1 MNRILLKLTGVL
13 MVWACIP
20 SMAMAQAPQ
29 PISLT
34 LYDAIVIAQEQSPDA
49 LIARHRFLSSY
60 WEYRTYKAQ
69 FMPKLSFEATA
80 PSINKSVTSYTLP
93 DGNEVF
99 LNRQYV
105 GYSGDLSLSKVLGF
119 SGGSIYMR
127 SSLQRID
134 NSLDTSGQTSYLSN
148 PITIGFRQPVYSFNP
163 YKWSHRI
170 DPLKYNEAGK
180 RYVEDMEQVALTATQ
195 YFFNLLTVSGQFQI
209 AEMNQ
214 ANYDTLFRIAQGRY
228 NMGTIAE
235 NELLQLELNLLKSQ
249 SDVENARLEVEN
261 ALFRLKSYLRL
272 KGNQDIVLLPPVQ
285 TKFTQIPVIEAVA
298 HARQNRSASLAYERR
313 LLEAGRDVDQAR
325 RQGRF
330 SANLSLEY
338 GLSREAAT
346 LPDVYKNPDDLQQ
359 LSLGVYV
366 PILDWGQARGR
377 IKMAESNQELVK
389 TSIEQ
394 ERIDFE
400 QEVYLAVMQF
410 NMQKNQLQISAK
422 SDTVAAKS
430 YEVAKARY
438 MIGKISITDLTIA
451 QTEKDQ
457 ARLGFIRALQRYWA
471 NYYSIRKLTHFD
483 FSEQRPIRPDLN
495 KILQ

>member
-1 MNRILLKLTGVL
+1 MHQILKKTAGILVLIVWIPLTG
-13 MVWACIP
+13 I
-20 SMAMAQAPQ
+20 AQDSQ
-29 PISLT
+29 SVFLT
-34 LYDAIVIAQEQSPDA
+34 LDEAIVIAQEQSPDA

-60 WEYRTYKAQ
+60 WEYRSYKAQ
-69 FMPKLSFEATA
+69 FMPKLSFEAMV

-93 DGNEVF
+93 NGNEVF

-134 NSLDTSGQTSYLSN
+134 NSLDTTGQTSYLSN
-148 PITIGFRQPVYSFNP
+148 PITIGFRQPVYNFNP

-195 YFFNLLTVSGQFQI
+195 YFFNLLTISGQLQI

-249 SDVENARLEVEN
+249 SDVENARLDVEN
-261 ALFRLKSYLRL
+261 AMFRLRSFLRL
-272 KGNQDIVLLPPVQ
+272 KGNLEINLLPPVQ
-285 TKFTQIPVIEAVA
+285 TRFSQIPVTEAIEY
-298 HARQNRSASLAYERR
+298 ARQNRSASLAYERR
-313 LLEAGRDVDQAR
+313 LLEASRDVDQAR

-330 SANLSLEY
+330 SANLSMEY
-338 GLSREAAT
+338 GLSREAET

-377 IKMAESNQELVK
+377 IKMAQSNQELVK

-400 QEVYLAVMQF
+400 QEVYLAVMQY
-410 NMQKNQLQISAK
+410 NMQRNQLQISAK

-457 ARLGFIRALQRYWA
+457 ARLGYIRALQRYWS
-471 NYYSIRKLTHFD
+471 NYFSVRKLTHFD